1 MLAFVETS
9 GMTDLVFLNLLY
21 TYLLTTA
28 LILEILSSAFHK
40 EYLSFS
46 LKSKQKAHCK
56 IGIPSAAAHSYN
68 PEATRV
74 VVLAAKLIIL
84 RHFSYKNHMVT

>member
-1 MLAFVETS
+1 MLAFVEIS
-9 GMTDLVFLNLLY
+9 GMTDLVFLILLY

-28 LILEILSSAFHK
+28 LILEIQSPVFHK

-56 IGIPSAAAHSYN
+56 ISIPSAAAHSYK

-74 VVLAAKLIIL
+74 VILAAKLIIL
-84 RHFSYKNHMVT
+84 RHFSFKNHMAT